1 MSTPRP
7 TSNVYLLPAP
17 LAGSASATSPRRRL
31 PVRLRWVAWWWR
43 LQITVREV
51 TDALRRFGRPA
62 ARRDVDAFDLDVEPS
77 VASAPRRSAGPAQVI
92 ELAAARRRR
101 AAR

>member
-17 LAGSASATSPRRRL
+17 LAASASATRPRRRL
-31 PVRLRWVAWWWR
+31 PVRLRCLAWWWR
-43 LQITVREV
+43 LQLTAREV
-51 TDALRRFGRPA
+51 IDALRRFGRPD
-62 ARRDVDAFDLDVEPS
+62 ARADVDAFDLDVEPR

-101 AAR
+101 APR